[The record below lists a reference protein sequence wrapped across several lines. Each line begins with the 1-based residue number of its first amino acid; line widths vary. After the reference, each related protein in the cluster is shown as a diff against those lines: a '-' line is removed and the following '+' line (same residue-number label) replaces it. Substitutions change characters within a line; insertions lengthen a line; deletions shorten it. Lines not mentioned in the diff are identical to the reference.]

1 MNDKLK
7 PCPFCGESYVYIR
20 LRTQSDIL
28 CGSRPYIYCPDCGLI
43 FLYDYGD
50 TEESVLIKKWN
61 KRTKNI

>member
-28 CGSRPYIYCPDCGLI
+28 CNSHPHIYCPDCGHN

-50 TEESVLIKKWN
+50 TEESVLIRKWN
-61 KRTKNI
+61 KRTKNT

>member
-1 MNDKLK
+1 MNDNLK
-7 PCPFCGESYVYIR
+7 SCPFCGESYVYIR

-28 CGSRPYIYCPDCGLI
+28 CDSHPHIYCPDCGLI

-50 TEESVLIKKWN
+50 IEKSVLIRKWN

>member
-1 MNDKLK
+1 MNDELK
-7 PCPFCGESYVYIR
+7 PCPFCGESYVHIR

-28 CGSRPYIYCPDCGLI
+28 CDSRPHIYCPDCGLI

-50 TEESVLIKKWN
+50 TEESVLIRKWN